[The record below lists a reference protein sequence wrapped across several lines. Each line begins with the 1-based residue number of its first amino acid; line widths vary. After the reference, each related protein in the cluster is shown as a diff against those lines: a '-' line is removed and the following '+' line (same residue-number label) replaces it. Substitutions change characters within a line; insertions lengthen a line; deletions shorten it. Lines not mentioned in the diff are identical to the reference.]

1 MRNIQTQRPVPVE
14 DADTRPYWEAAR
26 QHRLELPRCDDC
38 GKFCF
43 PPRPRCPACL
53 SSALRWSKLSGR
65 GTVYSYSVI
74 CVPIVRGLEPP
85 YAVAQIELEEQAGL
99 RLIAN
104 ILDCDPNDVRI
115 GMPVE
120 VTFEDVEENFTL
132 PQFRPASS

>member
-1 MRNIQTQRPVPVE
+1 
-14 DADTRPYWEAAR
+14 
-26 QHRLELPRCDDC
+26 
-38 GKFCF
+38 
-43 PPRPRCPACL
+43 
-53 SSALRWSKLSGR
+53 
-65 GTVYSYSVI
+65 
-74 CVPIVRGLEPP
+74 LEPP

-104 ILDCDPNDVRI
+104 ILDCDPNDVRT